1 MFFDR
6 MFGIDLGTDSVKI
19 YNNSKVSISKEKTRV
34 AIRKKETV
42 FAVGDEAEE
51 MLERTPQDIQVFT
64 PMANGRIS
72 DISLVEVIL
81 HTLLERND
89 SFLGYRPT
97 LFFTV
102 PMDTTEIEKRAYYT
116 IAHRGRLKRCRVYL
130 VEKPIAD
137 ALALGIPI
145 TKTKGSMII
154 NIGAQSTEVSVIADQ
169 RVIISKVIPIGG
181 NQFDAAIVAAV
192 RRFHNFQIS
201 YKTAGDLKVN
211 LADFTGRNHN
221 LMRVMGIDAT
231 TGLPRDGIV
240 TSYTITV
247 TMQELLHTIAEEIE
261 SLLKRTPPQIYRA
274 IKEEGI
280 YLAGGSTRLSGLD
293 NYLKNYLNCQI
304 KQSTLYEL
312 CTINGLKELIT
323 HPNLHKH
330 YALTPKKRKY

>member
-1 MFFDR
+1 MLINN
-6 MFGIDLGTDSVKI
+6 MFGIDLGTDTVKI
-19 YNNSKVSISKEKTRV
+19 YNDSRGSISREKSRV

-51 MLERTPQDIQVFT
+51 MVERTPKDIQVYT

-72 DISLVEVIL
+72 DISLVEVML
-81 HTLLERND
+81 HTLLDRV
-89 SFLGYRPT
+89 FLGYRPT

-116 IAHRGRLKRCRVYL
+116 IAHRGRLKRCRVFL

-145 TKTKGSMII
+145 TKTKGSMVI
-154 NIGAQSTEVSVIADQ
+154 NMGAQSTEVSVIADQ

-181 NQFDAAIVAAV
+181 NQFDASIVAAV

-201 YKTAGDLKVN
+201 YKTAGDLKLN
-211 LADFTGRNHN
+211 LADFTGKNTN
-221 LMRVMGIDAT
+221 IMKVMGIDAT

-247 TMQELLHTIAEEIE
+247 TLQDQLHAIAEEIQN
-261 SLLKRTPPQIYRA
+261 LLNRTPPQIYRA

-280 YLAGGSTRLSGLD
+280 YLAGGSTRLSGVD
-293 NYLKNYLNCQI
+293 SYLKEFLSCPI

-323 HPNLHKH
+323 HPPLHK
-330 YALTPKKRKY
+330 YAFTPKKRKY

>member
-1 MFFDR
+1 MIFTN

-19 YNNSKVSISKEKTRV
+19 YDHSRGSISREKTRV

-51 MLERTPQDIQVFT
+51 MLERTPKDIQVYT

-72 DISLVEVIL
+72 DISLVEVLL
-81 HTLLERND
+81 HYILER
-89 SFLGYRPT
+89 SYLGIKPK

-116 IAHRGRLKRCRVYL
+116 IAHRGRLKRCRVFL

-137 ALALGIPI
+137 ALALGIPVS
-145 TKTKGSMII
+145 KTRGSMII
-154 NIGAQSTEVSVIADQ
+154 NMGAQSTEVSVIADQ
-169 RVIISKVIPIGG
+169 RVIISRVIPIGG
-181 NQFDAAIVAAV
+181 NQFDASIVAAV

-201 YKTAGDLKVN
+201 YKTAGDLKQN
-211 LADFTGRNHN
+211 LADFTGKNTN

-231 TGLPRDGIV
+231 TGLPRDGVV

-247 TMQELLHTIAEEIE
+247 TMQEQLHTIAEEIQN
-261 SLLKRTPPQIYRA
+261 LLKRTPPQVYRA

-280 YLAGGSTRLSGLD
+280 FLTGGSARLPGVD
-293 NYLKNYLNCQI
+293 QYLKQYLGLPV
-304 KQSTLYEL
+304 KLSSLYEL
-312 CTINGLKELIT
+312 CTINGLKELVN
-323 HPNLHKH
+323 HPQLHKL
-330 YALTPKKRKY
+330 AFTPKKRNY

>member
-1 MFFDR
+1 MLFNN

-19 YNNSKVSISKEKTRV
+19 YNNSKGSISREKTRV
-34 AIRKKETV
+34 AIRRKETV

-72 DISLVEVIL
+72 DIALVEVLL
-81 HTLLERND
+81 HNLLD
-89 SFLGYRPT
+89 KAYLGYRPK

-116 IAHRGRLKRCRVYL
+116 IAHRGRLKRCRVFL

-137 ALALGIPI
+137 ALALGIPLS
-145 TKTKGSMII
+145 KTRGSMII
-154 NIGAQSTEVSVIADQ
+154 NMGAQSTEVSVIADQ

-181 NQFDAAIVAAV
+181 NQFDASIVAAV

-201 YKTAGDLKVN
+201 YKTAGDLKLN
-211 LADFTGRNHN
+211 LADFTGKNTN
-221 LMRVMGIDAT
+221 VMRVMGIDAT

-247 TMQELLHTIAEEIE
+247 TMQEQLHAVAEEIR
-261 SLLKRTPPQIYRA
+261 SLLKRTPPQVYRA
-274 IKEEGI
+274 IREEGI
-280 YLAGGSTRLSGLD
+280 YLAGGSTRLPGLD
-293 NYLKNYLNCQI
+293 AYFRDFLGCSI
-304 KQSTLYEL
+304 KQSSLYEL
-312 CTINGLKELIT
+312 CTINGLKELVT
-323 HPNLHKH
+323 HEQLHKL
-330 YALTPKKRKY
+330 AFTPKKRNY

>member
-1 MFFDR
+1 MLFKN

-19 YNNSKVSISKEKTRV
+19 YNDSKKSISREKTRV
-34 AIRKKETV
+34 AIRKQETV

-51 MLERTPQDIQVFT
+51 MLERTPQDIQVYT
-64 PMANGRIS
+64 PMCGGRIS
-72 DISLVEVIL
+72 DIALVEVLL
-81 HTLLERND
+81 HNLLD
-89 SFLGYRPT
+89 KAFLGYRPQ

-145 TKTKGSMII
+145 SKTRGSMVI

-181 NQFDAAIVAAV
+181 NQFDASIVAAV

-201 YKTAGDLKVN
+201 YKTANELKLN
-211 LADFTGRNHN
+211 LADFTGKNTN
-221 LMRVMGIDAT
+221 KMRVMGIDAT

-247 TMQELLHTIAEEIE
+247 TLQEQLHTIAEEIQN
-261 SLLKRTPPQIYRA
+261 LLNRTPPQIYRA

-280 YLAGGSTRLSGLD
+280 YLAGGSTRLAGLD
-293 NYLKNYLNCQI
+293 RYLKDYLNCQI

-312 CTINGLKELIT
+312 CTINGLKELVT
-323 HPNLHKH
+323 HEQLHKL
-330 YALTPKKRKY
+330 AFTPKKRKY

>member
-1 MFFDR
+1 
-6 MFGIDLGTDSVKI
+6 MFGIDLGTDTVKI
-19 YNNSKVSISKEKTRV
+19 YNDSKGSISKEKTRV
-34 AIRKKETV
+34 AIRKKQTV

-72 DISLVEVIL
+72 DISLVEVLL
-81 HTLLERND
+81 HYFLDKE
-89 SFLGYRPT
+89 FLGYRPK

-116 IAHRGRLKRCRVYL
+116 IAHRGRLKRCRVFL

-145 TKTKGSMII
+145 SKTKGSMII
-154 NIGAQSTEVSVIADQ
+154 NMGAQSTEVSVLADQ

-181 NQFDAAIVAAV
+181 NQFDSSIVAAV

-201 YKTAGDLKVN
+201 YKTAGDLKLN
-211 LADFTGRNHN
+211 LADFTGKNTN

-247 TMQELLHTIAEEIE
+247 TMQEQLHTIAEEIQN
-261 SLLKRTPPQIYRA
+261 LLNRTPPQIYKA
-274 IKEEGI
+274 IKEEGV
-280 YLAGGSTRLSGLD
+280 YLVGGSTRLSGLD
-293 NYLKNYLNCQI
+293 NYLKEYLNCPV
-304 KQSTLYEL
+304 KQSALYEL
-312 CTINGLKELIT
+312 STINGLKELIT
-323 HPNLHKH
+323 HDALHKL
-330 YALTPKKRKY
+330 AFTPKKRNY

>member
-1 MFFDR
+1 MLFTN

-19 YNNSKVSISKEKTRV
+19 YDDSKKSISREKTRV

-42 FAVGDEAEE
+42 FAVGDEAED
-51 MLERTPQDIQVFT
+51 MMERTPQDIQVYT

-72 DISLVEVIL
+72 DISLVEVLL
-81 HTLLERND
+81 HNLLEKKY
-89 SFLGYRPT
+89 LGWRPK

-116 IAHRGRLKRCRVYL
+116 IAHRGRLKRCRVFL
-130 VEKPIAD
+130 VEKPVAD

-145 TKTKGSMII
+145 NKTKGSMII
-154 NIGAQSTEVSVIADQ
+154 NMGAQSTEVSVIADQ

-181 NQFDAAIVAAV
+181 NQFDSSIVAAV

-201 YKTAGDLKVN
+201 YKTAGDLKLN
-211 LADFTGRNHN
+211 LADFTGKNTN

-247 TMQELLHTIAEEIE
+247 TMLEQLRIITEEIQN
-261 SLLKRTPPQIYRA
+261 LLERTPPQVYRS
-274 IKEEGI
+274 IREEGI
-280 YLAGGSTRLSGLD
+280 YLTGGSTRLPGLD
-293 NYLKNYLNCQI
+293 SYLKETLGCPVRL
-304 KQSTLYEL
+304 SSLYEL
-312 CTINGLKELIT
+312 CTINGLKELIA
-323 HPNLHKH
+323 HEQLHKL
-330 YALTPKKRKY
+330 AFTPKKRKY